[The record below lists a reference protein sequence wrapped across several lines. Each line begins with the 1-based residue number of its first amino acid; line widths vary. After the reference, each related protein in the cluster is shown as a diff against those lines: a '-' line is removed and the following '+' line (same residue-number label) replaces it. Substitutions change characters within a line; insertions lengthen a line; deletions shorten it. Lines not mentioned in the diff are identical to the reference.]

1 MYGRKKYKQSI
12 QLINIEVLPYR
23 TTGCSGTI
31 KPRRERNLSI
41 YSTNPYSYPVCGPF
55 YPAANLVLNG

>member
-23 TTGCSGTI
+23 TTGSSGTI
-31 KPRRERNLSI
+31 KPRRERNLLI
-41 YSTNPYSYPVCGPF
+41 YSTNPNSYPVCGPF
-55 YPAANLVLNG
+55 YLAANLVLND